1 MLIILCQ
8 QVDEEGVIPDKYEF
22 RIYIA
27 PIIAV

>member
-8 QVDEEGVIPDKYEF
+8 QVEEEGVFPDQKEF
-22 RIYIA
+22 GMYIA

>member
-8 QVDEEGVIPDKYEF
+8 QVKEEGAIPDKYEL
-22 RIYIA
+22 RMYIA